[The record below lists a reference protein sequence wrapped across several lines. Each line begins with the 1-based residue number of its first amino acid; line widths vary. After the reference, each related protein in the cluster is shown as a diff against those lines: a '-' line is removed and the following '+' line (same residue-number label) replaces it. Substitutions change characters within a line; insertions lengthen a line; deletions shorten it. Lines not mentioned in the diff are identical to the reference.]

1 MYHRIKRRKNFCAS
15 ARGFVRIT
23 IENTQMQKMQRLKKK
38 KNWEIAV
45 GKYAV
50 FSFYMR
56 VHLFG
61 QTAFRFEIV
70 FSVGHL
76 NSLRLRKFF
85 FFSSVTHCRFRIR
98 SDADSVGFA
107 SQRLPIVRYK
117 SHRALLSSLPKT
129 QFIFNYN
136 QFVIPYVERDL

>member
-1 MYHRIKRRKNFCAS
+1 
-15 ARGFVRIT
+15 
-23 IENTQMQKMQRLKKK
+23 MQQMQRLKKR
-38 KNWEIAV
+38 NGEICV
-45 GKYAV
+45 GKYAIC
-50 FSFYMR
+50 SFYICI
-56 VHLFG
+56 HLFS
-61 QTAFRFEIV
+61 QPAFRLEIL

-107 SQRLPIVRYK
+107 SQRLPILRYK

-136 QFVIPYVERDL
+136 QFVILYVERDL

>member
-1 MYHRIKRRKNFCAS
+1 MHRRIKRRKNFCAS
-15 ARGFVRIT
+15 ARGFSRIT

-38 KNWEIAV
+38 KKWEIFA
-45 GKYAV
+45 GTYAV
-50 FSFYMR
+50 FSFHMC
-56 VHLFG
+56 VHLFD
-61 QTAFRFEIV
+61 QSAFHFKIL

-76 NSLRLRKFF
+76 NSLRSRKFF

-136 QFVIPYVERDL
+136 QFVILYAERDL

>member
-1 MYHRIKRRKNFCAS
+1 
-15 ARGFVRIT
+15 
-23 IENTQMQKMQRLKKK
+23 MQFFL
-38 KNWEIAV
+38 
-45 GKYAV
+45 
-50 FSFYMR
+50 FTR
-56 VHLFG
+56 VYIYS
-61 QTAFRFEIV
+61 AFRFQIL
-70 FSVGHL
+70 FSFGHL

-85 FFSSVTHCRFRIR
+85 FFSSVTHRRFRIR

-117 SHRALLSSLPKT
+117 SHRALLSSFPKT

>member
-1 MYHRIKRRKNFCAS
+1 MRF
-15 ARGFVRIT
+15 
-23 IENTQMQKMQRLKKK
+23 
-38 KNWEIAV
+38 
-45 GKYAV
+45 
-50 FSFYMR
+50 FSFYMCVR
-56 VHLFG
+56 LFG
-61 QTAFRFEIV
+61 QSAFRFEIV

-117 SHRALLSSLPKT
+117 SHRALLSSLAKT